1 MKIKINQEAQTSIS
15 VDALLQLKRQQPMI
29 KMRWIALPILLL
41 IFMYSWQQQLFTAWV
56 ILPFLWLIIVLNL
69 ALVARSKREKLQQL
83 EHFKFDPIFWNKFRF
98 YYPELGL
105 KQRQL
110 IEAGFKDYLALH
122 LMQKQAYAMPS
133 HAVDSLWHV
142 MLEFPK
148 QYQQLCEQILGRQL
162 HHNPYDAT
170 TTSQQQTKQLFEA
183 WRMSCTLHTFQP
195 RNTTLLPRLF
205 AIDQALNWQEGQY
218 FNLELM
224 TKDYAQ
230 YLQTQSSS
238 SSSSCGSSSSN
249 SCSSCS
255 SCGGGGGD

>member
-15 VDALLQLKRQQPMI
+15 VDALLHLKRQQPMI

-83 EHFKFDPIFWNKFRF
+83 ERFKFDPIFWNKFRF

-110 IEAGFKDYLALH
+110 VEVGFKDYLALH

-183 WRMSCTLHTFQP
+183 WRMSCTLHAFQP

-230 YLQTQSSS
+230 YLQAQSSS

>member
-15 VDALLQLKRQQPMI
+15 IDALLQLKRQQLRI
-29 KMRWIALPILLL
+29 KMRWIALPLFVLIL
-41 IFMYSWQQQLFTAWV
+41 MYSWQQQLFTAWV
-56 ILPFLWLIIVLNL
+56 ILPLLWTLIVLNL
-69 ALVARSKREKLQQL
+69 TLIARSRSKKLQTIEQ
-83 EHFKFDPIFWNKFRF
+83 FKFDPIFWHKFRF

-122 LMQKQAYAMPS
+122 VMQKQAYAMPS

-148 QYQQLCEQILGRQL
+148 QYQDLCEHILGRQL
-162 HHNPYDAT
+162 HHSPYDAT

-183 WRMSCTLHTFQP
+183 WRMNCTLHAFQP
-195 RNTTLLPRLF
+195 RNAPLLPRLF
-205 AIDQALNWQEGQY
+205 AIDQALNWQDGQY

-230 YLQTQSSS
+230 YLQAQSSS
-238 SSSSCGSSSSN
+238 SSSSCGSSSN

>member
-162 HHNPYDAT
+162 HHYPYDAT
-170 TTSQQQTKQLFEA
+170 TTSQQPTKQLFEA
-183 WRMSCTLHTFQP
+183 WRMSCTLHAFQP

-224 TKDYAQ
+224 TKNYAQ
-230 YLQTQSSS
+230 YLQAQSSS